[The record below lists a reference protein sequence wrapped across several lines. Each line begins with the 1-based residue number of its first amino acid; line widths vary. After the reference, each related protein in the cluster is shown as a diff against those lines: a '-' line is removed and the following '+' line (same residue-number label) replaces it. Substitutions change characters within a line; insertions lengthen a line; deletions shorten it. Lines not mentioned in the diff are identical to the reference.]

1 MSYHNWQE
9 FEEESFFDKL
19 KREID
24 KQQKESD
31 TAYMSKQIEDQTSDE
46 EPDESGSDSDSD
58 WTPHECSS
66 DEDTCSDSE
75 EEY

>member
-1 MSYHNWQE
+1 
-9 FEEESFFDKL
+9 
-19 KREID
+19 
-24 KQQKESD
+24 
-31 TAYMSKQIEDQTSDE
+31 MSKQIEDQTSDE